1 MRRTVFF
8 VVLWLVAGGVA
19 LTLGSAG
26 VAAVGNQVTG
36 SRPSSLSASEV
47 RDELAGT
54 SDGTS
59 TTSSS
64 TTIAADP
71 APSSPTSTSPAPPT
85 SPSPGQSGSG
95 GGTTSTTTTTAAPAP
110 VTRSY
115 VVTGGSVTLRFA
127 ASGVTVQ
134 SATPNPGFTVEVEPE
149 EGNGVEVE
157 FQSADHR
164 SRVKGWWDGGP
175 RDEVR
180 EDDD

>member
-1 MRRTVFF
+1 MRRTISFAG
-8 VVLWLVAGGVA
+8 LWLVAGGAA
-19 LTLGSAG
+19 LALGSAG

-47 RDELAGT
+47 RDELAERAAGA
-54 SDGTS
+54 S
-59 TTSSS
+59 TATFP
-64 TTIAADP
+64 TTTVAGP
-71 APSSPTSTSPAPPT
+71 ASTSIAT
-85 SPSPGQSGSG
+85 SPSRGPSPSPSQPGSSG
-95 GGTTSTTTTTAAPAP
+95 GAPSATTTTVAPAP

-134 SATPNPGFTVEVEPE
+134 SATPNPGFSVEVEPE